1 VSVTG
6 IDRGPGKARSAG
18 GRRSLVRPTATLLAA
33 VVLVYAGFL
42 SYLRL
47 NERAFVFL
55 PDERALRPPPE
66 VLALRQ
72 ETVSYPSTDGVT
84 ISAWVIPA
92 PESRPSDMWLLI
104 CHGNLGNIGYGARP
118 QFYAAMREVGLNL
131 LAFDYR
137 GYGESTGAPDELGLY
152 DDATASYA
160 YLTRTRGIPPERIV
174 IFGHSLG
181 SGVAIELAAR
191 VAAAGLIVDAAYTSI
206 VDRAAELYPAFP
218 VRYVA
223 SQRFASLERIHSIVM
238 PKLFLHSPEDTVIPF
253 AHGQRLFAAAQAPKR
268 FVSVKGG
275 HDNAFRVDKDVY
287 FGAVAA
293 LVRDIAPP

>member
-1 VSVTG
+1 M
-6 IDRGPGKARSAG
+6 
-18 GRRSLVRPTATLLAA
+18 LLAA
-33 VVLVYAGFL
+33 VVVVYAGFL
-42 SYLRL
+42 AYLRV
-47 NERAFVFL
+47 NERAFIFL
-55 PDERALRPPPE
+55 PDEREVRQPPQ
-66 VLALRQ
+66 VLALRHEQ
-72 ETVSYPSTDGVT
+72 VSYASTDGVT
-84 ISAWVIPA
+84 LSAWVVPA
-92 PESRPSDMWLLI
+92 PAPRTSEMWLLI

-118 QFYAAMREVGLNL
+118 EFYASMRDVGLNL

-137 GYGESTGAPDELGLY
+137 GYGESTGTPDERGLY

-160 YLTRTRGIPPERIV
+160 YLTRTRGVPPERIV

-223 SQRFASLERIHSIVM
+223 SQRFASLERINSIAM
-238 PKLFLHSPEDTVIPF
+238 PKLFLHSPEDTVIPI
-253 AHGQRLFAAAQAPKR
+253 AHGQRLFAAAQEPKR

-275 HDNAFRVDKDVY
+275 HDNAFRVDKEVY
-287 FGAVAA
+287 FKAIGE
-293 LVRDIAPP
+293 LVRGVSP